1 MRAFVAFVLISAAAF
16 AQQPGASQ
24 AAQPAQVQA
33 SADTVPTL
41 PGMVTIPAGTE
52 IPLRLSQAI
61 TTKNARVGDPVYAE
75 TAFPFTINDKV
86 VIPAG
91 TYVQGRISDV
101 RRPGR
106 VKGRAELLMHFTTL
120 IYKSGYTVMLPGAVE
135 NVPGA
140 DKQDVKDQEGTIRQA
155 GNKGEDAKTVGK
167 VAATGA
173 GIGGI
178 AGRDLKGVGVGGLGG
193 AAAGLGWVLLTR
205 GPDMTLPVGTSVQMV
220 IQRNMQVKAAKID

>member
-1 MRAFVAFVLISAAAF
+1 MRALVAFVMFSAAAF
-16 AQQPGASQ
+16 AQQPGTSPATP
-24 AAQPAQVQA
+24 PAQVQA
-33 SADTVPTL
+33 KTDSVPSTS
-41 PGMVTIPAGTE
+41 GMVTIPAGTE

-61 TTKNARVGDPVYAE
+61 TTKNAKIGDPVYAE
-75 TAFPFTINDKV
+75 TAFPFTINDRV

-120 IYKSGYTVMLPGAVE
+120 IYRSGYTVMLPGAVE

-220 IQRNMQVKAAKID
+220 IQRNMQVKASKID